1 MSLPIAAFR
10 GTLRWPVAGPVRTT
24 FGRHKH
30 PKFETYTVQ
39 NGIEIA
45 AAAETPVGAVHEGT
59 VVFADLF
66 RGYGLMVVVDH
77 GDKHH
82 TLYAHLAETRVAAGQ
97 RVAAGELVGT
107 VGATSLGGPG
117 LYFEVRREGRP
128 QDPLEWLDKP

>member
-1 MSLPIAAFR
+1 M
-10 GTLRWPVAGPVRTT
+10 RTT

-82 TLYAHLAETRVAAGQ
+82 TLYAHLAETRVAAG
-97 RVAAGELVGT
+97 AARGRGRAASGRWERR
-107 VGATSLGGPG
+107 AWAAPG